1 MIKKEVFLLPLCA
14 LAVALALLQQPSS
27 AAAAAEPSYTQTV
40 QLKSGKVRGLV
51 VDAGDQKKV
60 EFFQAIRYGKFEKQA
75 HFYMFLILGVF

>member
-14 LAVALALLQQPSS
+14 LAVALALLQQPSP
-27 AAAAAEPSYTQTV
+27 AAAAEPSYTQTV

-60 EFFQAIRYGKFEKQA
+60 EFFQAIRYGKFE
-75 HFYMFLILGVF
+75 I